1 MSPTNHTNKIQEPYN
16 IFCELQHF
24 VQIAGKIF
32 QLWLWSSM
40 PVMKK
45 VNVSQITFHFALC
58 RVLNWITSVA
68 LSKLNFRKMS
78 YILHKTYNVAD
89 VLGQLTYSYYLAS
102 MSLPPDVLPVMAI
115 KTTDIMQYVNDLLKS
130 CKRKCNRDNH
140 SLIILTRVLL
150 CWVCSKKF
158 EVVVVKQFW
167 PFSCQECSC
176 FESMIAIW
184 ASFWYYTIELKS
196 MVIVS
201 LPRF

>member
-1 MSPTNHTNKIQEPYN
+1 MALISDHLCLLRK
-16 IFCELQHF
+16 
-24 VQIAGKIF
+24 
-32 QLWLWSSM
+32 
-40 PVMKK
+40 
-45 VNVSQITFHFALC
+45 ITFHFALC

-78 YILHKTYNVAD
+78 YILHKTCNVAD
-89 VLGQLTYSYYLAS
+89 VSGQLTYSDYLAS
-102 MSLPPDVLPVMAI
+102 MPLPPDVLPVMAI

-201 LPRF
+201 LPKIISLVVAVSRSIIFIWLRSKQK

>member
-1 MSPTNHTNKIQEPYN
+1 MSFQNWILERYP
-16 IFCELQHF
+16 IFCIRPAMLQM
-24 VQIAGKIF
+24 F
-32 QLWLWSSM
+32 Q
-40 PVMKK
+40 V
-45 VNVSQITFHFALC
+45 
-58 RVLNWITSVA
+58 R
-68 LSKLNFRKMS
+68 
-78 YILHKTYNVAD
+78 
-89 VLGQLTYSYYLAS
+89 TYSDYLAS
-102 MSLPPDVLPVMAI
+102 MPLPPDVLPVMAI

-201 LPRF
+201 LPLFQRLSLWWWLFQGPSFLFG